1 MCTIVVKAF
10 KHIKPVAVPTTTLTN
25 INQLHHQNGINVTSC
40 QKLVTSAAQMSMLSH
55 TYSLVMPGWL
65 TQQFFQPEIAR
76 NRLSTHEYCH
86 NPNVRLM
93 RKMDDLFLV
102 DFVKLELKSKEDFKK
117 AMDIVLA
124 TGLRTYM
131 KNLCFYNQVIGQVN
145 LSAEI

>member
-25 INQLHHQNGINVTSC
+25 INQLHQQNGINVTSC
-40 QKLVTSAAQMSMLSH
+40 KKLVTSAAQMSMLSH

-86 NPNVRLM
+86 NHNVRLM